1 MGITKQQQ
9 LEERD
14 ADLEL
19 MRDLRDA
26 AGEAGHGLSPWG
38 ADFVEK
44 HGTRL
49 EAIEEHGGRF
59 FFDAWQR
66 GKAEELLEECRGA
79 GARS

>member
-1 MGITKQQQ
+1 MGITKQRQ

-14 ADLEL
+14 SDAEL
-19 MRDLRDA
+19 MRDLCDV
-26 AGEAGHGLSPWG
+26 AGEAGHGLTAWG

-44 HGTRL
+44 HGERL
-49 EAIEEHGGRF
+49 EAVEEHGGRF
-59 FFDAWQR
+59 FFDDWQR

>member
-1 MGITKQQQ
+1 MGSTKQRQ

-14 ADLEL
+14 SDLEL

-26 AGEAGHGLSPWG
+26 AGEAGHGLSAWG
-38 ADFVEK
+38 SDFVEQ

-49 EAIEEHGGRF
+49 EAVEESGGRF